1 MVRYTNYEDVASY
14 IASVAR
20 GELPRAWEENQTPE
34 QERADTVMM
43 GLRLTG
49 GLDRS
54 AFQRRFG
61 HPFEFFYGSQLAVM
75 ERDGLMEESDA
86 AVFLTERGLLLS
98 NWVLAEFI

>member
-1 MVRYTNYEDVASY
+1 M
-14 IASVAR
+14 ASVAR

-49 GLDRS
+49 GLDRL
-54 AFQRRFG
+54 AFQKRFG
-61 HPFEFFYGSQLAVM
+61 HPFEFFYGSQLAIM

-98 NWVLAEFI
+98 NWVLAELI